1 MAIKNEQETAAPK
14 TFWRSLTQDA
24 TANTIVI
31 VAVSLVPLMAMV
43 GGGVDAS
50 RYYMAD
56 TRLQAACDA
65 GALAARRA
73 MDADTFDDSHKQ
85 IANNFFDQNF
95 EDGLFGMEDRSRVYT
110 ATEDGKV
117 QGSASGTLPSSIMGA
132 FGYDEFDLSVNCE
145 ADINVSNT
153 DIMFVLDVTG
163 SMNCAPDNPN
173 GGSCNNVEATN
184 AKIKSLRASALTFYD
199 TVDAATSNSAQ
210 VRYGILPYSSSINV
224 GAHLSSAWLADT
236 HTYQSREPTVIQEID
251 WVDDENGAISSTKTG
266 DNDGYP
272 YLGANETRV
281 PGLTYDECVDYAFG
295 YPHWDIPYEFDTSD
309 LTLTSQTSSGTTGE
323 ATYEGEITWKVLWNF
338 VSGNYTGGSCNITY
352 DEYSY
357 TADGTVTVG
366 QVQEITE
373 TFAYRFDEIEYD
385 LSSLYSTGSLI
396 APTGTNGANE
406 AHTWNGCIEE
416 ADTSNTGTFSPLPA
430 SANDLDIDLV
440 PNSASEYWKPIL
452 ASLVFY
458 RFDTE
463 TGDWSRDEEIT
474 TTDWSQN
481 PSTTCPKAARK
492 LAKFNDR
499 TELEDWLSASNGFVG
514 RGSTYHDIG
523 MIWGGRFISPDGIF
537 SSENATAPNGD
548 AISRHI
554 IFMTDGILST
564 SNTVYTPYG
573 IEWWDRRVTDDGS
586 AATGNTRHEA
596 RFQAACKAARD
607 KNISVWVVAFG
618 TTLTQNLIDCATTGR
633 AYSASDADSLD
644 DAFKEIAEKIAALR
658 LTA

>member
-1 MAIKNEQETAAPK
+1 MAMKNEQETAAPK
-14 TFWRSLTQDA
+14 KFWRSLAKDP

-31 VAVSLVPLMAMV
+31 VAASLVPLMAMV

-73 MDADTFDDSHKQ
+73 MDDDDFDSSHKQ
-85 IANNFFDQNF
+85 IAENFFDQNF
-95 EDGLFGMEDRSRVYT
+95 EDGLFGMEERSRIYS
-110 ATEDGKV
+110 ATDDGKV
-117 QGSASGTLPSSIMGA
+117 QGTASGTLPTSIMGA
-132 FGYDEFDLSVNCE
+132 FGYDEFDLAVDCE
-145 ADINVSNT
+145 ADINISNT

-173 GGSCNNVEATN
+173 GGSCNNVEASN
-184 AKIKSLRASALTFYD
+184 AKIKSLRSSALTFYD
-199 TVDAATSNSAQ
+199 TVEAATSSAAQ

-224 GAHLSSAWLADT
+224 GASLNSAWLADS
-236 HTYQSREPTVIQEID
+236 HGYQSREPTTIIETD
-251 WVDDENGAISSTKTG
+251 WVYDGNGALSSNKTG
-266 DNDGYP
+266 TNNGYP
-272 YLGANETRV
+272 FLGNNETRV
-281 PGLTYDECVDYAFG
+281 PGLTYDQCVDFAFG
-295 YPHWDIPYEFDTSD
+295 GPHWDIFYDPNNATATNINVSGSGDTR
-309 LTLTSQTSSGTTGE
+309 Q
-323 ATYEGEITWKVLWNF
+323 ATYQGNLTWKVLYEF
-338 VSGNYTGGSCNITY
+338 VSGNYTGGSCNITFK
-352 DEYSY
+352 EYSY
-357 TADGTVTVG
+357 TAAGEATVT
-366 QVQEITE
+366 ENEETTE

-385 LSSLYSTGSLI
+385 LASLYSTGSLI

-406 AHTWNGCIEE
+406 THTWGGCIEE

-440 PNSASEYWKPIL
+440 PNSSDEYWKPVL
-452 ASLVFY
+452 PSLVFY
-458 RFDTE
+458 RFDSE
-463 TGDWSRDEEIT
+463 TGNWSRDEEVT
-474 TTDWSQN
+474 TSDWNQN
-481 PSTTCPKAARK
+481 PSASCPKAARK
-492 LAKFNDR
+492 LAEFSDR
-499 TELEDWLSASNGFVG
+499 SELESWLSASNGFVG

-548 AISRHI
+548 AITRHI

-573 IEWWDRRVTDDGS
+573 IEWWDRRVTDDGQS
-586 AATGNTRHEA
+586 ATGNTRHEA

-618 TTLTQNLIDCATTGR
+618 TTLTDNLIDCATPGR
-633 AYSASDADSLD
+633 AYSANDADTLD
-644 DAFKEIAEKIAALR
+644 AAFKEIAEKIAALR